1 MSSSLRLAT
10 PAPKQDRP
18 LRDLLSADHTKL
30 ERLFDQLVE
39 AFRAGAAEDAA
50 RLFTRFDEG
59 LQEHLAFEERH
70 ILPLFAETAPEE
82 AAALRS
88 EHDAIRAR
96 LTALCVG
103 VDLHLARADAVEA
116 FVKALRAHAR
126 REDTLMYRWMS
137 GRPPEPAQGELR
149 KHWLEVAR
157 RLDRR

>member
-1 MSSSLRLAT
+1 MSTTLRLAT
-10 PAPKQDRP
+10 PAPKHDRS
-18 LRDLLSADHTKL
+18 LRDLLTTDHARL
-30 ERLFDQLVE
+30 ERLFDELVA
-39 AFRAGAAEDAA
+39 AFRSGAAEDAA

-59 LQEHLAFEERH
+59 LQAHLAFEEQR

-82 AAALRS
+82 AAALRC

-126 REDTLMYRWMS
+126 REDTLMYRWVA
-137 GRPPEPAQGELR
+137 GRAPELVQSDLR
-149 KHWLEVAR
+149 RHWMEIAR
-157 RLDRR
+157 RFDRR